1 MIDRLTFRGK
11 VTEKGS
17 GPQLGKTGS
26 WRYFSFS
33 DIDDIY
39 DLWFNL
45 SEGYIDPA
53 TVGQWTGLVDNN
65 GKEIYEGDTLKSI
78 EHPEEKPFTAENI
91 VPIDRMYGYYD
102 TPRGDD
108 WMSNAEYYEVIGNI
122 YNKST
127 ALRRKS
133 APK

>member
-1 MIDRLTFRGK
+1 MREISFRGK

-17 GPQLGKTGS
+17 GPQLGETGA

-53 TVGQWTGLVDNN
+53 TVSQFTGLKDSKGVDVYD
-65 GKEIYEGDTLKSI
+65 GDVVEHKDTCGDTP
-78 EHPEEKPFTAENI
+78 PEFSRFVVKFANGGFYLSYI
-91 VPIDRMYGYYD
+91 
-102 TPRGDD
+102 GDD
-108 WMSNAEYYEVIGNI
+108 GDNEYDSDILIQPITVISDKFKG
-122 YNKST
+122 
-127 ALRRKS
+127 
-133 APK
+133 